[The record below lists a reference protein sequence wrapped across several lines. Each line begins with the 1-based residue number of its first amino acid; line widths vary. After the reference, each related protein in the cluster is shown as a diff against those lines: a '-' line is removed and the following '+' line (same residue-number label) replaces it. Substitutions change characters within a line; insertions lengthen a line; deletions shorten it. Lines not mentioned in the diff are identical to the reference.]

1 MRTSH
6 RRVIHQQLLFLRW
19 LHALAARLMDT
30 AHQTCITSLRV
41 EHLDQAIDV
50 GGLPSARQ
58 AIPTSESL
66 VPQSLS
72 PAVEIAACLSLV
84 LVLLARHVE
93 LSIVIISFN
102 LLPIL
107 IAICVEDAC
116 DIPEVLVMLEVVP
129 ETIT

>member
-1 MRTSH
+1 
-6 RRVIHQQLLFLRW
+6 
-19 LHALAARLMDT
+19 MDT
-30 AHQTCITSLRV
+30 THQTCSSITYTSLRV
-41 EHLDQAIDV
+41 EHVNQAIDV
-50 GGLPSARQ
+50 DGLPSARQ
-58 AIPTSESL
+58 AIPASESL

-84 LVLLARHVE
+84 FVLLARHVE